1 MSNFLNEKKQF
12 LAKPDKSLARGID
25 KAILHLVETINSL
38 ENYYTTSSCAG
49 RIVLIK
55 EKGKKQKAAFLF
67 RSHEHAKFEEIK
79 KNLNEAVKKTK
90 EIVYFKH
97 EPAILH
103 VACSTMVKA
112 QELVNAARSCGW
124 KKSGIIASQNK
135 IITELVSVEILSTP
149 IAVDG
154 KIIINGDYL
163 RILVSE
169 TNKKLKITR
178 KKIKNLEGVLIK
190 WQKKKK

>member
-1 MSNFLNEKKQF
+1 MSNFLNEKKLF
-12 LAKPDKSLARGID
+12 LAKPDKSLAGKAD
-25 KAILHLVETINSL
+25 NAILPLIKSINFL

-55 EKGKKQKAAFLF
+55 EKGKKQKAAYLF

-79 KNLNEAVKKTK
+79 KNLNDAVKKTK
-90 EIVYFKH
+90 ETVYFKH

-103 VACSTMVKA
+103 VACSTMVRA
-112 QELVNAARSCGW
+112 QELVNAARACGW

-135 IITELVSVEILSTP
+135 IIAEIVSVEILSTP

-154 KIIINGDYL
+154 KIIINEDYL
-163 RILVSE
+163 KILVLE
-169 TNKKLKITR
+169 TNKKLNITR
-178 KKIKNLEGVLIK
+178 KKIKNLEGVLRK